1 MSGTSNAAPVPL
13 AADRDRLP
21 PYRTDLDDAQRRRV
35 EALLTGG
42 PVISLHD
49 HPVRLPDP
57 LDSDSLRQHEESG
70 RDHLGHEGLVRSDLT
85 AVFASAVSRPDLGDL
100 LRRFAF
106 LRADVTHTDGLL
118 VAEDAGA
125 IASRD
130 PDRCVGLVFAMEDLG
145 CVGDDLSGIE
155 VLYGMGVRSAGLAY
169 NAGSALGG
177 GLGQPNDPGLS
188 RHGRDAVALM
198 NVLGMLVD
206 LAHVG
211 DETSVQAARA
221 SRKPVVISHA
231 GARGL
236 WDTARMKPDGVLRAC
251 AATGGAVGIEAAPG
265 STRVPGSTGHDLDA
279 VMAHVQYCVELLGV
293 DHVALGPDTFFGDHV
308 GFYAAAG
315 ASPVPPPPGE
325 ARPRMTHVTGM
336 ENPAEAHR
344 NAASWMVRHGWSDD
358 ECAKVLGGNVA
369 RIVTEVM

>member
-1 MSGTSNAAPVPL
+1 MRGTSNAAPVPL

-21 PYRTDLDDAQRRRV
+21 PYRIDLDDARRRRV

-57 LDSDSLRQHEESG
+57 LDSESLRRLEASG
-70 RDHLGHEGLVRSDLT
+70 RDHLGHEGLVHSALT
-85 AVFASAVSRPDLGDL
+85 AIFTSAISRSDLGDL
-100 LRRFAF
+100 LRRFAL
-106 LRADVTHTDGLL
+106 LRADVGARDGLFI
-118 VAEDAGA
+118 VEDAA
-125 IASRD
+125 AATRD
-130 PDRCVGLVFAMEDLG
+130 PAGRVGVAFAMEDLG
-145 CVGDDLSGIE
+145 CVGEDLSGIE
-155 VLYGMGVRSAGLAY
+155 ALYGIGVRCAGLAY

-177 GLGQPNDPGLS
+177 GLGQSNDPGLS
-188 RHGRDAVALM
+188 RLGQDAVALM
-198 NVLGMLVD
+198 NALGMLVD

-221 SRKPVVISHA
+221 SRSPVVISHA
-231 GARGL
+231 GARGI
-236 WDTARMKPDGVLRAC
+236 WDTVRMKPDDVLRAC
-251 AATGGAVGIEAAPG
+251 AGTGGVIGIEAAPG
-265 STRVPGSTGHDLDA
+265 STRVSGSTGHDLDA
-279 VMAHVQYCVELLGV
+279 VMAHVEYCVELLGV

-325 ARPRMTHVTGM
+325 ARPRMTHVAGM